1 MRQRFCYSDHPGRGV
16 SRQCGCLFGSR
27 FSFFLAIKQRRH
39 PRAQAKYLYK
49 SLMLFF
55 TALLLMEGLLYQD
68 LASEIIVSDTI
79 HSPAELDEFL
89 KSILDGL

>member
-1 MRQRFCYSDHPGRGV
+1 
-16 SRQCGCLFGSR
+16 
-27 FSFFLAIKQRRH
+27 
-39 PRAQAKYLYK
+39 
-49 SLMLFF
+49 
-55 TALLLMEGLLYQD
+55 MEGLLYQD